1 MEEQVTKEK
10 KNIPWYLYPFW
21 LIWRLVVIIIEFTGR
36 VIGAVLGL
44 ALLIA
49 GIIISLTIIGAVVGI
64 PLAIFGF
71 MLMIRAIF

>member
-1 MEEQVTKEK
+1 MTKEK
-10 KNIPWYLYPFW
+10 KKIPWYLYPFW

-44 ALLIA
+44 VLLIA
-49 GIIISLTIIGAVVGI
+49 GVILSLTIIGAVIGI
-64 PLAIFGF
+64 PLTIFGF

>member
-1 MEEQVTKEK
+1 MTKEK
-10 KNIPWYLYPFW
+10 KKIPWFLYPFW

>member
-1 MEEQVTKEK
+1 MTKENK
-10 KNIPWYLYPFW
+10 KIPWFLYPFW

-44 ALLIA
+44 VLLIA
-49 GIIISLTIIGAVVGI
+49 GIIISLTIVGAVVGI

>member
-1 MEEQVTKEK
+1 MTKEK
-10 KNIPWYLYPFW
+10 KKIPWYLYPFW
-21 LIWRLVVIIIEFTGR
+21 LIWRLVVIIIELTGR

-44 ALLIA
+44 VLLIA
-49 GIIISLTIIGAVVGI
+49 GVILSLTIVGAVVGI